1 MNKIKYIA
9 AVLIGIAAFGLQQVK
24 ADTFTYDLDSPNT
37 AITPYPGPYGTV
49 QVNLTSSN
57 TATITFTYG
66 SSGGFTYLGI
76 DSGIAGVNVNA
87 TAGTWTIGGF
97 TWTSA
102 STVYP
107 GGGFAA
113 QPGLSDSGAAN
124 EDGFGSFNQTV
135 DGFDGTDHAVTQ
147 LSFTLTRTSGTW
159 ASASSV
165 LTGNANG
172 FLVGAHIVVFASDN
186 VVNGFQLATGYV
198 ANNNQVPDGG
208 TTVMLLGAALGA
220 LGMARRFLRS

>member
-24 ADTFTYDLDSPNT
+24 ADTFTFDLNAANA
-37 AITPYPGPYGTV
+37 AISPYPGPYATV

-66 SSGGFTYLGI
+66 SSGGYTYLGI

-87 TAGTWTIGGF
+87 SAWTIGSF
-97 TWTSA
+97 AWTSA

-124 EDGFGSFNQTV
+124 EDGFGAFNQTV

-147 LSFTLTRTSGTW
+147 LSFTLTNTSGTW
-159 ASASSV
+159 ANAAAV
-165 LTGNANG
+165 LAANSG
-172 FLVGAHIVVFASDN
+172 GSLAAAHIVVFASDN

-198 ANNNQVPDGG
+198 ANGGQVPDGG